1 MRKSEV
7 EDGNP
12 GKSDKEQPG
21 LRQCIAELSRLAAV
35 LGLLS
40 LGTAAIPLGVQLMF
54 QTPSSESELAF
65 LVLLAGLSLGCYW
78 AAYRIA
84 VRR

>member
-12 GKSDKEQPG
+12 GKSDKEHPG

-54 QTPSSESELAF
+54 QKHRP
-65 LVLLAGLSLGCYW
+65 LSRSWHSWLS
-78 AAYRIA
+78 
-84 VRR
+84 

>member
-40 LGTAAIPLGVQLMF
+40 LGTAAIPLGVQ
-54 QTPSSESELAF
+54 TPSSESELAF
-65 LVLLAGLSLGCYW
+65 LVLLAGLSVAHGCYW